1 MDAVWSGA
9 LPRAADSALSALVSK
24 LRRILGDGR
33 LEGRTELRLALP
45 DDAWIDVE
53 AADSALHRAE
63 AARGRSDWPS
73 TWVAARVAQHIAV
86 RPFLAGDQAPWIEER
101 RRQLEGTYLR
111 ALELAAHASLRIGGG
126 EIATAERSARSLIQR
141 APFRESGYRYLMEVL
156 VAQDNRA
163 EALQL
168 YDRLRTL
175 LRDELATAPSPATK
189 ELHRSLLR

>member
-1 MDAVWSGA
+1 
-9 LPRAADSALSALVSK
+9 
-24 LRRILGDGR
+24 
-33 LEGRTELRLALP
+33 
-45 DDAWIDVE
+45 
-53 AADSALHRAE
+53 
-63 AARGRSDWPS
+63 
-73 TWVAARVAQHIAV
+73 VAARIAQHIAV
-86 RPFLAGDQAPWIEER
+86 RPFLAGDEAPWIEER
-101 RRQLEGTYLR
+101 RRQLEETYLR

-156 VAQDNRA
+156 AAQDNRA

-168 YDRLRTL
+168 YDQLRTL